1 MALILKKRR
10 KQADKGRKGRG
21 KEKREGEE
29 KEGRNKE
36 GRILFISHTHTICP

>member
-10 KQADKGRKGRG
+10 KQADKGRKGSG
-21 KEKREGEE
+21 KEKREVGE

-36 GRILFISHTHTICP
+36 GRVLFISHTHTICP

>member
-29 KEGRNKE
+29 EE